1 MAEILSLALPFFG
14 LIFLGFGSGWLVKL
28 PENGLSWL
36 NFFII
41 YIALPALFF
50 ELVSRTPVDQIANW
64 SFVLATTLSTFW
76 TFAIAFAVGMFL
88 RKGNIPEATIAA
100 VTGAYANVGYMGPG
114 LTLAALGPQATVP
127 TALIFVF
134 DSTLFFALVPFFMAI
149 AGVEQESPVRTV
161 LRVLLRVFTHPF
173 IVATLLGIAAAA
185 LHLRPPAAI
194 DRMLDLLKN
203 AAAPCALF
211 TLGVTVALRPLGR
224 VPTEIPI
231 LAAVKLILHPLLA
244 WTMLT
249 LAGPF
254 DPIWVYTGVLMAAL
268 PPALNA
274 FVMARQYSVYIEES
288 SAGIFIGTVASV
300 ATVTMLLY
308 LIQTGLLPAMLA
320 R

>member
-1 MAEILSLALPFFG
+1 MADILSLALPFFG

-28 PENGLSWL
+28 PEGGVSWL

-50 ELVSRTPVDQIANW
+50 ELVSHTPVDQIANW

-76 TFAIAFAVGMFL
+76 CFAIAFAVGMFL

-134 DSTLFFALVPFFMAI
+134 DSTLFFALVPFFMAM

-161 LRVLLRVFTHPF
+161 GRILFRIFTHPF

-185 LHLRPPAAI
+185 FHVRPPAAI

-211 TLGVTVALRPLGR
+211 TLGVTVALRPLGH
-224 VPTEIPI
+224 VPREIPV

-274 FVMARQYSVYIEES
+274 FVMARQYSVYVEES
-288 SAGIFIGTVASV
+288 SAGILIGTVASV
-300 ATVTMLLY
+300 VTVTMLLY
-308 LIQTGLLPAMLA
+308 LIQSGLLPAPPV

>member
-1 MAEILSLALPFFG
+1 MADILSLALPYFG
-14 LIFLGFGSGWLVKL
+14 LIFLGFGSGRLVKL
-28 PENGLSWL
+28 PESGLSWL

-50 ELVSRTPVDQIANW
+50 ELVSRTPIDQIANW
-64 SFVLATTLSTFW
+64 SFVLATTLSSFW

-88 RKGNIPEATIAA
+88 RRGNIPEATIAA
-100 VTGAYANVGYMGPG
+100 VIGAYANIGYMGPG

-134 DSTLFFALVPFFMAI
+134 DSTLFFALVPFFMAM
-149 AGVEQESPVRTV
+149 AGVEQENVGRTI
-161 LRVLLRVFTHPF
+161 LRVLFRVFTHPF
-173 IVATLLGIAAAA
+173 IMATLVGIAAAA
-185 LHLRPPAAI
+185 FHLRPPAAI
-194 DRMLDLLKN
+194 DRMLDVLKN

-224 VPTEIPI
+224 VPLEIPI
-231 LAAVKLILHPLLA
+231 LAAVKLILHPVLA

-268 PPALNA
+268 PSALNA
-274 FVMARQYSVYIEES
+274 FVMARQYSVYVEES
-288 SAGIFIGTVASV
+288 SAGILIGTVASV
-300 ATVTMLLY
+300 VTVTTLLY
-308 LIQTGLLPAMLA
+308 LIQNGLLPAMPG